1 MVTSANLVSAS
12 ARRREHDR
20 NAQWTSLDPDA
31 RFDLGQRSTR
41 TQWLHGR
48 LPCVIVGLNKAVTL
62 ADCHSCG
69 GPRDFSPKYYC
80 SLAKLTKFRGAKRG
94 ANAGRRQATPADVQR
109 RILQLAAHSS
119 DARRRPAT
127 QQLRLT
133 SEGSLVRTQLRPPG
147 RRGEHVPGVLP
158 RLPCLQAV
166 RGLGRLTLAERSSR
180 IALMHAFD
188 GRLPPGASGCHAAVC
203 QRPSSA
209 LRISSARRLRKGY
222 CGAWPI
228 PVEELREQHPVPSTG
243 FGDGSPIRR
252 HPQG

>member
-1 MVTSANLVSAS
+1 MIEHTAGK
-12 ARRREHDR
+12 RR
-20 NAQWTSLDPDA
+20 
-31 RFDLGQRSTR
+31 TR
-41 TQWLHGR
+41 YELFR
-48 LPCVIVGLNKAVTL
+48 AV
-62 ADCHSCG
+62 
-69 GPRDFSPKYYC
+69 
-80 SLAKLTKFRGAKRG
+80 
-94 ANAGRRQATPADVQR
+94 
-109 RILQLAAHSS
+109 
-119 DARRRPAT
+119 
-127 QQLRLT
+127 
-133 SEGSLVRTQLRPPG
+133 
-147 RRGEHVPGVLP
+147 
-158 RLPCLQAV
+158 
-166 RGLGRLTLAERSSR
+166 LGRLTLAERSSR